1 MKLIIQ
7 IQIQM
12 LTCIKMG
19 IFFST
24 TFLVFHQCDAFLTTT
39 TISINPT
46 SYQDN
51 HAAASCYQRRAT
63 TIRHNYYCNTNTNNL
78 RSSSSIPTIR
88 RQGRRRRHHKSTTSW
103 LLYGEKSGEEE
114 NLTLKTELS
123 SNNNDDDVK
132 IDDLID
138 MDVVIYSL
146 VENNHNNDDD
156 GSSSSNNN
164 NDSNRLYFGAM
175 QEDGII
181 SPLSVWSTE
190 PVFGESLEFLV
201 DEEDRFSLQ
210 QKQFTSDSITS
221 TSTGGSTIRIHH
233 LLTEAEVSYSN
244 RQCQRGVGNPHGEE
258 SELLYYIPQNVIDQY
273 NNSPTPNQSSDPQN
287 PPTESQQ
294 MLHISIK
301 PDLEILW

>member
-1 MKLIIQ
+1 
-7 IQIQM
+7 M

-24 TFLVFHQCDAFLTTT
+24 TFLLFHQCDAFLTT
-39 TISINPT
+39 ISITPT
-46 SYQDN
+46 SSYRNRNTDKDN
-51 HAAASCYQRRAT
+51 HAACYQRRAT
-63 TIRHNYYCNTNTNNL
+63 TIRYNYCCNTNL
-78 RSSSSIPTIR
+78 RSSSIPTI
-88 RQGRRRRHHKSTTSW
+88 RQGRRRRHHKFTAW
-103 LLYGEKSGEEE
+103 PLYGKSGEE
-114 NLTLKTELS
+114 NVTTKTELS
-123 SNNNDDDVK
+123 SNNDDVK
-132 IDDLID
+132 IEDLID

-146 VENNHNNDDD
+146 VENNHNNDDGD
-156 GSSSSNNN
+156 DCNNSNK
-164 NDSNRLYFGAM
+164 LYFGAM

-190 PVFGESLEFLV
+190 PVYGESIEFLV

-210 QKQFTSDSITS
+210 QKQFTSNSTTS
-221 TSTGGSTIRIHH
+221 TSTMATIRIHH

-273 NNSPTPNQSSDPQN
+273 NNQNQSDPQN
-287 PPTESQQ
+287 PQTESQQ

>member
-1 MKLIIQ
+1 
-7 IQIQM
+7 
-12 LTCIKMG
+12 MG
-19 IFFST
+19 ILFST

-39 TISINPT
+39 ISINPT
-46 SYQDN
+46 SYKDN
-51 HAAASCYQRRAT
+51 HAAASCDQRRAT
-63 TIRHNYYCNTNTNNL
+63 TIRHNYYCNTNTNTNNL
-78 RSSSSIPTIR
+78 RSSSSIPTR
-88 RQGRRRRHHKSTTSW
+88 RQGRRRRHHDKSTITW
-103 LLYGEKSGEEE
+103 LLYGEKSGEEEE

-123 SNNNDDDVK
+123 SNNNDDVK

-156 GSSSSNNN
+156 SSSSNNN
-164 NDSNRLYFGAM
+164 SNRLYFGAM

-221 TSTGGSTIRIHH
+221 TSTAGSTIRIHH

-294 MLHISIK
+294 QMLHISIK

>member
-1 MKLIIQ
+1 
-7 IQIQM
+7 
-12 LTCIKMG
+12 MG

-24 TFLVFHQCDAFLTTT
+24 TFLVLFHQCDAFLTTT
-39 TISINPT
+39 TISITPT
-46 SYQDN
+46 PYQDN
-51 HAAASCYQRRAT
+51 HAAASC
-63 TIRHNYYCNTNTNNL
+63 NYYCNTHTNH
-78 RSSSSIPTIR
+78 RSSSSIPTR
-88 RQGRRRRHHKSTTSW
+88 RLKRRRRHHKSITTW

-114 NLTLKTELS
+114 NLTLKTEHS

-146 VENNHNNDDD
+146 VENNQNNDDD
-156 GSSSSNNN
+156 SSSSNNN

-210 QKQFTSDSITS
+210 QKQFVTSDSITS

-258 SELLYYIPQNVIDQY
+258 SELLYYIPQHVIDQY
-273 NNSPTPNQSSDPQN
+273 NNSPNPNQSDPQN
-287 PPTESQQ
+287 PPTESQQQ

>member
-1 MKLIIQ
+1 
-7 IQIQM
+7 
-12 LTCIKMG
+12 MG
-19 IFFST
+19 ILFST
-24 TFLVFHQCDAFLTTT
+24 TFLVLFHQCDAFLTTT
-39 TISINPT
+39 TISITPT

-103 LLYGEKSGEEE
+103 LLYGEKSGAEE
-114 NLTLKTELS
+114 NLTLKTEHS

-146 VENNHNNDDD
+146 VENNQNNDDD
-156 GSSSSNNN
+156 SSSSNNN

-258 SELLYYIPQNVIDQY
+258 SELLYYIPQHVIDQY
-273 NNSPTPNQSSDPQN
+273 NNSPNPTNQSDDPQN
-287 PPTESQQ
+287 PPTESSQQ
-294 MLHISIK
+294 MLHISIN

>member
-1 MKLIIQ
+1 
-7 IQIQM
+7 
-12 LTCIKMG
+12 MG

-24 TFLVFHQCDAFLTTT
+24 TFLVFHHQCDAFLTT

-46 SYQDN
+46 SYKDN
-51 HAAASCYQRRAT
+51 HAAASCYQRHAT
-63 TIRHNYYCNTNTNNL
+63 TIRNNYYCNTNTNNL
-78 RSSSSIPTIR
+78 RSSSSSSIPTR
-88 RQGRRRRHHKSTTSW
+88 RQGRRRRHHQSTTTW

-114 NLTLKTELS
+114 ENLTLKTEHS

-156 GSSSSNNN
+156 SSSRNNN

-210 QKQFTSDSITS
+210 QKQFVTSDSITS

-258 SELLYYIPQNVIDQY
+258 SELLYYIPQHVIDQY
-273 NNSPTPNQSSDPQN
+273 NNSPNPNQSSDPQN